1 MNLEVFDINNSKRLL
16 NVNKL
21 NVLDSI
27 FQMIYRI
34 SFVFTASRTVKS
46 ILYELIKPIVIK
58 FFTI

>member
-34 SFVFTASRTVKS
+34 SFVFTASRTVKR
-46 ILYELIKPIVIK
+46 ILYE
-58 FFTI
+58 

>member
-34 SFVFTASRTVKS
+34 SIVFTASRTVKR
-46 ILYELIKPIVIK
+46 ILYE
-58 FFTI
+58 